1 MSYLHQAH
9 SKHWQL
15 ANQNKCQTRATTEP
29 ATIAD
34 TTHTFPPKSS
44 SPMKPMEAA
53 TVVQAIP
60 RKPSFLHAS
69 VLVPRQHEQP
79 QPLGGGLRRQPIQLH
94 ERLNQ
99 LAEAVL
105 ARVHIGRVAVFRT
118 EQGNQPLLAC
128 GNVIVLLGLICAVRC
143 VSHASTS
150 TTDLH
155 ERASLLIQSARRPI
169 SASHSATSSI
179 CAWREKRDK
188 ISKQREMLRGETV
201 YRQPF
206 RQFAPAYL
214 LGRGAW
220 RLVVVH
226 QRIRRLLPFYR
237 LPQFIFQAR
246 AGFLGWR
253 LRGLVVA
260 VVE

>member
-15 ANQNKCQTRATTEP
+15 ANQNKCQTIATTEP

-118 EQGNQPLLAC
+118 EQGNQPMLAC
-128 GNVIVLLGLICAVRC
+128 GNVIVLLGLICAAMRFPRF
-143 VSHASTS
+143 
-150 TTDLH
+150 DIDDGL
-155 ERASLLIQSARRPI
+155 
-169 SASHSATSSI
+169 
-179 CAWREKRDK
+179 
-188 ISKQREMLRGETV
+188 
-201 YRQPF
+201 
-206 RQFAPAYL
+206 
-214 LGRGAW
+214 
-220 RLVVVH
+220 
-226 QRIRRLLPFYR
+226 
-237 LPQFIFQAR
+237 AR
-246 AGFLGWR
+246 ARFITHPVRPPAHLSKPLSDILN
-253 LRGLVVA
+253 LRVA
-260 VVE
+260 RKAG